1 MKIIK
6 QYKVGTHEIAYVEE
20 PENDITSNFKYY
32 FIKDN
37 TFIPISHS
45 LYAMCAM
52 VHNLDMQIEKDI
64 ERINKYKK
72 QLAPEEI
79 AVADE
84 LINILN
90 STVGFSKKV
99 SLKH

>member
-1 MKIIK
+1 MKILK

-20 PENDITSNFKYY
+20 PENDISSNIKCY

-52 VHNLDMQIEKDI
+52 VHNLDVQIEKDI
-64 ERINKYKK
+64 ELINKYKK
-72 QLAPEEI
+72 KLAPEEI
-79 AVADE
+79 AVANE
-84 LINILN
+84 LIDILN
-90 STVGFSKKV
+90 STIGFSKK
-99 SLKH
+99 